1 MPELR
6 QDPATKQ
13 WVIIAT
19 ERAKRP
25 EDYLRHSEKMGYPD
39 YDESCPFC
47 PGNEAMTPPEEFSY
61 RREGTGPNTEGWWV
75 RVVPNKFAAL
85 VPDGSLSRIR
95 ENGFFRSMSGVGKHE
110 VVIESPVH
118 NATIGTMDLR
128 QVEEILLICRDRFNK
143 LSQDP
148 RFQFVTIF
156 RNHGGLA
163 GTSLIH
169 PHSQIIATPIVP
181 LHIRHRLEEAMR
193 YYDDNG
199 ECVFCKMLAEEV
211 EIQKRVVLET
221 EGFIA
226 FEAFASSV
234 PFETWI
240 MPKRHAAT
248 YGSISTDDAKEFA
261 AVLSR
266 VMKRIYVGLRD
277 PDYNYMIHTA
287 PFKDADENWYHWFV
301 QIVPR
306 LTMIAGFELG
316 SRVFINTT
324 PPEAAAEFLRQGI

>member
-19 ERAKRP
+19 ERVRRP
-25 EDYLRHSEKMGYPD
+25 EDYTKDSEKVEHPT
-39 YDESCPFC
+39 YDENCPFC
-47 PGNEAMTPPEEFSY
+47 PGNEAMTPSEEIAY
-61 RREGTGPNTEGWWV
+61 RREGSEPNTKGWWV

-85 VPDGSLSRIR
+85 VPDGRLGRMR

-118 NATIGTMDLR
+118 SATIGTMPLK
-128 QVEEILLICRDRFNK
+128 QVEEIVLICRDRFNE

-156 RNHGGLA
+156 RNHGKLA
-163 GTSLIH
+163 GTSLVH

-199 ECVFCKMLAEEV
+199 ECVFCEMLDEEV
-211 EIQKRVVLET
+211 KIRKRMILET
-221 EGFIA
+221 EGFVA
-226 FEAFASSV
+226 FEPFASSA

-240 MPKRHAAT
+240 MPKKHAAT
-248 YGSISTDDAKEFA
+248 YGSISVDDAKKFA
-261 AVLSR
+261 AVLNR
-266 VMKRIYVGLRD
+266 VMKRIYTGLND

-287 PFKDADENWYHWFV
+287 PFEDANENWYHWFV

-324 PPEAAAEFLRQGI
+324 PPEAAAEFLRHGI

>member
-1 MPELR
+1 MPEMR

-25 EDYLRHSEKMGYPD
+25 EDYKRSSKKTDYPD

-47 PGNEAMTPPEEFSY
+47 PGNEDKTPPEEFAY
-61 RREGTGPNTEGWWV
+61 RSNGTKPNTEGWWV

-85 VPDGSLSRIR
+85 VPSGNLSRIR
-95 ENGFFRSMSGVGKHE
+95 ENGFFRRMSGVGKHE
-110 VVIESPVH
+110 IVIESPVH

-128 QVEEILLICRDRFNK
+128 QVEEILLIYRDRFNK

-156 RNHGGLA
+156 RNHGRLA

-169 PHSQIIATPIVP
+169 PHSQMIATPIVP

-199 ECVFCKMLAEEV
+199 ECVFCNMLDEEV
-211 EIQKRVVLET
+211 RIQKRLVLET
-221 EGFIA
+221 EDFVA
-226 FEAFASSV
+226 FEPFASSA

-240 MPKRHAAT
+240 MPKKHAAT
-248 YGSISTDDAKEFA
+248 YGNISIDDGKKFA

-266 VMKRIYVGLRD
+266 VMKRIYTGLKD

-287 PFKDADENWYHWFV
+287 PFKDANENWYHWFI

-324 PPEAAAEFLRQGI
+324 PPEEAADFLRQGI

>member
-6 QDPATKQ
+6 QDPTTKQ

-25 EDYLRHSEKMGYPD
+25 EDYSRGSERKEHPEYSED
-39 YDESCPFC
+39 CPFC
-47 PGNEAMTPPEEFSY
+47 PGNESITPPEEFAY
-61 RREGTGPNTEGWWV
+61 RMKGTKPNTKGWWV

-85 VPDGSLSRIR
+85 VPNGHLGRKR
-95 ENGFFRSMSGVGKHE
+95 ENGFFRSMYGVGKHE
-110 VVIESPVH
+110 VVIEYPVH
-118 NATIGTMDLR
+118 NATVGTMEIG
-128 QVEEILLICRDRFNK
+128 QIEEIALVYRDRFNQ

-156 RNHGGLA
+156 RNHGRLA

-181 LHIRHRLEEAMR
+181 LHIRHRMAEAVR

-199 ECVFCKMLAEEV
+199 ECVFCRMLAEELKA
-211 EIQKRVVLET
+211 QKRVVLET
-221 EGFIA
+221 ETFVA
-226 FEAFASSV
+226 FEPYASSV

-240 MPKRHAAT
+240 MPKKHAAT
-248 YGSISTDDAKEFA
+248 YGNISIDDAKNFA
-261 AVLSR
+261 QVLSR
-266 VMKRIYVGLRD
+266 IMKKMYTDLDD

-287 PFKDADENWYHWFV
+287 PFKDAGENWYHWFV

-324 PPEAAAEFLRQGI
+324 PPEEAAEFLKQGV